1 MVSGKKCKGIAAVV
15 RRNEQRLRTRK
26 RIVEAASRGLLRTGG
41 NRMSV
46 VNLMKLAGL
55 THGGFY
61 SHFESRDNLVIEAFT
76 LAMDRTVSQW
86 NKLKEKG
93 PVGIDVIVEWYLSGS
108 HRDAPAHG
116 CALPSLGADIARW
129 RPEAREIFSTKL
141 EEMID
146 ALAHWL
152 SAESEKDRRRVA
164 IGALATMLGS
174 VVLARATAD
183 ETLSDDILEAG
194 RCAVRD
200 LMIPRNQ
207 EISSSE

>member
-1 MVSGKKCKGIAAVV
+1 MASGKKCKGIAAVV

-61 SHFESRDNLVIEAFT
+61 SHFESRDDLVIEAFT

-108 HRDAPAHG
+108 HRDAPAQG

-141 EEMID
+141 EEM
-146 ALAHWL
+146 
-152 SAESEKDRRRVA
+152 